1 MLDGLRAVIPSPDSA
16 RGASLVVSVTT
27 FFMPRES
34 PFSRKE
40 VAAPAALTA
49 LAGSIRRVCRR
60 HS

>member
-1 MLDGLRAVIPSPDSA
+1 
-16 RGASLVVSVTT
+16 VTT